1 MRKYLCN
8 LRTYYVN
15 FRATSLKYC
24 YLHVLNFYLDN
35 GVMTTPKRRF
45 LSFAFTV
52 LSFKKSLLIRI
63 LSLSLLLLL
72 LTSLLN
78 FPSSAASLE
87 QFFFALV
94 QRALSP
100 FNSLGR
106 RPVHRILIKLRRKF
120 CLSCALIIQDSMD

>member
-24 YLHVLNFYLDN
+24 YLHVLNFYLVDN

-52 LSFKKSLLIRI
+52 LSFKKSLLIRNLEIVCTLCFSKIAPWAHAISI
-63 LSLSLLLLL
+63 LSEKPICA
-72 LTSLLN
+72 N
-78 FPSSAASLE
+78 YFQIELE
-87 QFFFALV
+87 V
-94 QRALSP
+94 
-100 FNSLGR
+100 
-106 RPVHRILIKLRRKF
+106 V
-120 CLSCALIIQDSMD
+120 

>member
-52 LSFKKSLLIRI
+52 LSFKKSLLIRNI
-63 LSLSLLLLL
+63 WIYKKIYIYIHGQFRKSISLSKRNVLISFLKIS
-72 LTSLLN
+72 TE
-78 FPSSAASLE
+78 AA
-87 QFFFALV
+87 
-94 QRALSP
+94 
-100 FNSLGR
+100 
-106 RPVHRILIKLRRKF
+106 
-120 CLSCALIIQDSMD
+120 CLM

>member
-52 LSFKKSLLIRI
+52 LSFKKSLLIV
-63 LSLSLLLLL
+63 LCYLLFIFNWGIFVFQVFIFG
-72 LTSLLN
+72 TPETKGKGSM
-78 FPSSAASLE
+78 ASHKYCE
-87 QFFFALV
+87 YPK
-94 QRALSP
+94 S
-100 FNSLGR
+100 
-106 RPVHRILIKLRRKF
+106 RKYF
-120 CLSCALIIQDSMD
+120 VMCRSEKERQSQ